1 MELPPDFAEEAKT
14 ISDFRR
20 TLEAQRLGSMD
31 PMDAKSAV
39 ARWHSDVQSLTSKLA
54 AQLTYSRALSKHEEV
69 TSLMTEP
76 PEQRERRE
84 LQQWIAQTKTDTRF
98 LHDLVCESVH
108 HPASKQARRAQVRTA
123 LEASR
128 AGSSAAATA
137 AIMNVATQ
145 PLDPATIASR
155 ELERRLRSL
164 VFEDEDELLAVV
176 KDPRG
181 TAAAARAG
189 RRSGDRS
196 NIDPSVKRAMTSA
209 ADLRMRAHGKFRKGY
224 LVPGAGG
231 GTGGRPGEAGSRAG
245 SGGAGGGAG
254 DRRVA
259 FGEVQELLK
268 LRDES
273 VSALAAH
280 VLRRHAELQSSL
292 GLSGW
297 SSGQPGAGGGGGG
310 GAAGGIGGGMGD
322 GGGGGG
328 GSGGAYGSR
337 AGPGGS
343 AATGT
348 PRLRRLR
355 ESASSFATSLADVLS
370 VFDSVDAVLRRVRL
384 TEEGRSTA
392 TTIVMLQHE
401 LDEAKASLAEKEVER
416 LRLAER
422 LAALKQSRSGGV
434 TTQAMEIDTQL
445 LEAQQTRAQLVVRER
460 EAEALARQSNETAER
475 NAALQREITLL
486 RTRLGT
492 AKEAL
497 RPRVVEVE
505 SRTREALSTVQE
517 LRQSLDLLAGMYQRA
532 CDQLAASKRCV
543 EDLTEERG
551 RLAKAVQAE
560 VKRARVLAGEVAR
573 MDAVN
578 VRLMA
583 AHDSLRAA
591 YRGMKTAAGDAGRGK
606 AGREAAQRAAEEAGT
621 EAMRRL
627 AGGIKSIAREAMERL
642 RLVQGAGGDGSL
654 LSAEALRRIVDVC
667 HTASS
672 TGAVLTQ
679 EPVDSATWGASR

>member
-108 HPASKQARRAQVRTA
+108 HPASKQARRAQVQTA

-176 KDPRG
+176 NDPRG

-273 VSALAAH
+273 
-280 VLRRHAELQSSL
+280 
-292 GLSGW
+292 
-297 SSGQPGAGGGGGG
+297 
-310 GAAGGIGGGMGD
+310 
-322 GGGGGG
+322 
-328 GSGGAYGSR
+328 
-337 AGPGGS
+337 
-343 AATGT
+343 
-348 PRLRRLR
+348 
-355 ESASSFATSLADVLS
+355 SASSFATSLADVLS

>member
-1 MELPPDFAEEAKT
+1 
-14 ISDFRR
+14 
-20 TLEAQRLGSMD
+20 
-31 PMDAKSAV
+31 
-39 ARWHSDVQSLTSKLA
+39 
-54 AQLTYSRALSKHEEV
+54 
-69 TSLMTEP
+69 MTEP

-108 HPASKQARRAQVRTA
+108 QPASQQARRSQVQTA

-137 AIMNVATQ
+137 AIMNVAVE
-145 PLDPATIASR
+145 PLDAATIASR

-196 NIDPSVKRAMTSA
+196 NIDPSVRRAMTSA

-224 LVPGAGG
+224 LVPGTGG
-231 GTGGRPGEAGSRAG
+231 GGGSGSADGAPGSGAG
-245 SGGAGGGAG
+245 SGAAGSGA

-259 FGEVQELLK
+259 FSEVQELLK

-273 VSALAAH
+273 VGALAAH
-280 VLRRHAELQSSL
+280 VLRRHSELQSSL

-297 SSGQPGAGGGGGG
+297 TSGRDTGGAGGAATVGAAGGSGSGGYGGGPGGAAAGVGPGG
-310 GAAGGIGGGMGD
+310 GAA
-322 GGGGGG
+322 
-328 GSGGAYGSR
+328 S
-337 AGPGGS
+337 
-343 AATGT
+343 GT

-392 TTIVMLQHE
+392 TTIAVMRHE
-401 LDEAKASLAEKEVER
+401 LAEAKASLAEKEVER

-445 LEAQQTRAQLVVRER
+445 LEAQQTRAQLIVRER

-492 AKEAL
+492 AKDAL

-543 EDLTEERG
+543 EDLTDERG
-551 RLAKAVQAE
+551 RLAKAVHAE

-591 YRGMKTAAGDAGRGK
+591 YRAVTAAGGAGKGRAGRSTAQRDAADAGT
-606 AGREAAQRAAEEAGT
+606 A
-621 EAMRRL
+621 AMRRL

-642 RLVQGAGGDGSL
+642 RLVQGAGGDGAL
-654 LSAEALRRIVDVC
+654 LSAEALRRIVEVC
-667 HTASS
+667 HTASTS
-672 TGAVLTQ
+672 GELLTQ
-679 EPVDSATWGASR
+679 EPVEGASR